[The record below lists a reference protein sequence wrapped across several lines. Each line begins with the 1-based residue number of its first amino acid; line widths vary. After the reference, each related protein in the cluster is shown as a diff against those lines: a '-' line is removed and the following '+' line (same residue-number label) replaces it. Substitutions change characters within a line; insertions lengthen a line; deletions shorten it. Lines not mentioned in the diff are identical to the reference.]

1 MPSWKNSHCVSIFV
15 VIILIEWYNLTI
27 FDLVLLVAKK
37 RSLFDDRPQEIQEL
51 TYIVREDI
59 TNLNKQIAHLQG
71 FMKKQQPQQQ
81 QNTKAHSANVV
92 VALQSKLANM
102 STEFKQVLEVRTEV
116 QYINNIF
123 NFWNLLLMF
132 TKFVFLEP

>member
-1 MPSWKNSHCVSIFV
+1 MSSLINLDWPSP
-15 VIILIEWYNLTI
+15 
-27 FDLVLLVAKK
+27 LLVAKK
-37 RSLFDDRPQEIQEL
+37 RTLFDDRPQEIQEL

-92 VALQSKLANM
+92 VALQSKLATM
-102 STEFKQVLEVRTEV
+102 SSEFKQVLEVRTEV
-116 QYINNIF
+116 
-123 NFWNLLLMF
+123 WS
-132 TKFVFLEP
+132 VGFLSNPNCSF

>member
-1 MPSWKNSHCVSIFV
+1 M
-15 VIILIEWYNLTI
+15 
-27 FDLVLLVAKK
+27 AKK
-37 RSLFDDRPQEIQEL
+37 QTLFDDRPQEIQEL
-51 TYIVREDI
+51 TYIIREDI

-71 FMKKQQPQQQ
+71 FMRKQQSQQQNQQ

-116 QYINNIF
+116 NICVDLHVGHQF
-123 NFWNLLLMF
+123 SAQN
-132 TKFVFLEP
+132 